1 VVEYRGKSRCV
12 NAGWRA
18 LLPAVVLLIALAAA
32 DPAWAHRVLIREEE
46 PGVLRTYYEGE
57 IPSPSAV
64 VKLYD
69 AGEALLLEGRVDAQ
83 GFFRY
88 DRTRFPAVKAVVD
101 DGMGHRAV
109 IRLEASPPAEIPLG
123 EKRVDKRGTVP
134 QGEKGDSPPFL
145 GADGAA
151 GVVVEENGRYKDTA
165 PRAEIPLVVRTVF
178 GLALLLFILS
188 FSRYWSRRKKR
199 APAPSPSQPVKKG
212 PP

>member
-1 VVEYRGKSRCV
+1 MLR
-12 NAGWRA
+12 
-18 LLPAVVLLIALAAA
+18 LAVVLLIALAAA

-88 DRTRFPAVKAVVD
+88 DRTRFPAAKAVVD

-109 IRLEASPPAEIPLG
+109 IRLEAAPPAEIPPG
-123 EKRVDKRGTVP
+123 EKRVDN
-134 QGEKGDSPPFL
+134 PPFVD
-145 GADGAA
+145 ADG
-151 GVVVEENGRYKDTA
+151 ENGRYKDTA
-165 PRAEIPLVVRTVF
+165 PPAEIPLVVRTVF

-188 FSRYWSRRKKR
+188 FSRYCSRRRKR

>member
-1 VVEYRGKSRCV
+1 VVEYRRKSRCV
-12 NAGWRA
+12 NAGWRV
-18 LLPAVVLLIALAAA
+18 LLPTVVLLIALAAA

-88 DRTRFPAVKAVVD
+88 DRTRFPAMKAVVD

-109 IRLEASPPAEIPLG
+109 IRLEASPPAEIPPG

-134 QGEKGDSPPFL
+134 QGEKGDSPPFVNPPFVD
-145 GADGAA
+145 ADG
-151 GVVVEENGRYKDTA
+151 ENGRYKDTA

-188 FSRYWSRRKKR
+188 FSRYCSRRRKR

>member
-1 VVEYRGKSRCV
+1 VLRLVVVLR
-12 NAGWRA
+12 
-18 LLPAVVLLIALAAA
+18 LAVVLLIALAAA
-32 DPAWAHRVLIREEE
+32 DQAWAHRVLIREEE

-69 AGEALLLEGRVDAQ
+69 AGEVLLLEGQVDAQ

-109 IRLEASPPAEIPLG
+109 IRLEAAPPAEIPPVN
-123 EKRVDKRGTVP
+123 R
-134 QGEKGDSPPFL
+134 EKGDSPPFL
-145 GADGAA
+145 GVDGAA

-165 PRAEIPLVVRTVF
+165 PPAEIPLVVRTVF

-188 FSRYWSRRKKR
+188 FSRYCSRRRKR